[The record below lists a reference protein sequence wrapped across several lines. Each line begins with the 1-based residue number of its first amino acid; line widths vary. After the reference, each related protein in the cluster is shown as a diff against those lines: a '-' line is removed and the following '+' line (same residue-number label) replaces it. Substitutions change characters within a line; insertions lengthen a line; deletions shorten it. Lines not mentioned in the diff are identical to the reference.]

1 MRDLD
6 NVQLTES
13 INIIDDFVL
22 RSTSTSLLL
31 LLLDFTF
38 VFILNI

>member
-31 LLLDFTF
+31 LLLDFTPQM
-38 VFILNI
+38 